1 MVDAKIVFLDEVGA
15 GVHKTLLKDIAD
27 SIERLNKEKGYTF
40 CMIEHDFELIGRL
53 CDPIIVLAEGSVL
66 FKGTSSEI
74 KSNDEVIESY
84 LGRRCKKIMYFL
96 QKI

>member
-1 MVDAKIVFLDEVGA
+1 MCIRDRIVFLDEVGA

-40 CMIEHDFELIGRL
+40 CMIEHDFDLISRL

-66 FKGTSSEI
+66 FKGTSREI

-84 LGRRCKKIMYFL
+84 LGRGAKK
-96 QKI
+96 